1 MDNKDETQ
9 LNENE
14 MGSQGSPVNRFGVFS
29 ADKKDKESIKSRLDE
44 TRAKNLNSR
53 GGNLDNG
60 LGNNPSGGL
69 DKKPGL
75 DYGNSSGLNDSGN
88 YSSDS
93 STSKNKKSSNHS
105 ASNSSDSGVGELGGT
120 SEKGKS
126 DVKSNDKGN
135 LNKSQGKGLGLGKA
149 LGNTALNVASS
160 NSETVNKTVN
170 TVRTA
175 NAALK
180 AIRAVIAFLSS
191 LFGLPLAAMG
201 GIIALIILII
211 VVIAMIVGSLGSKF
225 GLTGN
230 EVEEIFNGNCP
241 EGYTQAQCDE
251 LENLWK
257 EGMTR
262 EEIEKI
268 MSDAEG
274 GPGMCKL
281 GFFASIKN
289 FFGLFDLSDNC
300 ELAHYVKHLIESKE
314 KQTGIK
320 TIDPGY
326 FMGTLYYSFDT
337 QNYDENGDAYLIP
350 ENYDPENPDIVTDL
364 DAITTLFA
372 TDPAIYN
379 KGNLETLLNSYIYV
393 EDHKIKPYYLWE
405 EVCKTIGGVEV
416 CDYECVEHKDVYY
429 YIDVLKYKLYLRYG
443 ATIRNNYENDRL
455 INDTYAKTH
464 SNCKYLV
471 ELPVPMGKYQTKADP
486 STLTDDKAK
495 IDGIGY
501 DSGFIYKTYP
511 RYNPKYI
518 PGGSS
523 TYDFKTDKDIEQII
537 ENTDSRQDYTNYV
550 LGYPSSV
557 KTDYGTP
564 GGNIIAG
571 GVNPTCSYNING
583 IDYSNIK
590 VQLVYGLN
598 NLGKNF
604 YDPIEGQELID
615 FETYITGVTYAEI
628 SSGRGQ
634 DEAVKAQA
642 IAARSYALSSGAGK
656 LEQVNGEWILSIANG
671 TSRQVY
677 CDPDKGCNKQC
688 GSTNTVF
695 TEGTKPAGLVCE
707 VNSGAISKDSPIR
720 KAVSETAGM
729 ILVNSSG
736 QITQAR
742 YVNTTQMQWIT
753 WASEGL
759 DYVEI
764 LRKQYSDSSI
774 QSSDCTYS
782 VSGDWASWKQGS
794 TPWGSIVIGGTPP
807 NNTMA
812 AIGCFATSH
821 AMAIAHGAKNILIPD
836 FNPGSFANHLK
847 ANGGFSSGGGLRAN
861 VALDLSV
868 GKGNWEST
876 SEFLSGSYESKVA
889 KVKEYLDN
897 GYYVI
902 LKVQN
907 AGING
912 KVWDHYVYVY
922 GVEDG
927 DIIMA
932 DPATRVKATR
942 VGKQYPNNG
951 INWIKGIKFK

>member
-29 ADKKDKESIKSRLDE
+29 ADKKDKESIKNRLDE

-53 GGNLDNG
+53 GGNLDSG
-60 LGNNPSGGL
+60 LGNNLSGGL

-75 DYGNSSGLNDSGN
+75 DDGNSSGLNDNGN

-93 STSKNKKSSNHS
+93 STSKNKKSSQHGTS
-105 ASNSSDSGVGELGGT
+105 KSSVSGVGGLGGT
-120 SEKGKS
+120 SENGKS

-135 LNKSQGKGLGLGKA
+135 SSKSQGKGLGLGKA
-149 LGNTALNVASS
+149 LGNSALNVASS

-289 FFGLFDLSDNC
+289 FFGLFDLTDNC

-337 QNYDENGDAYLIP
+337 QNYDENGDPYLIP
-350 ENYDPENPDIVTDL
+350 ENYDPENPSIVTDL

-537 ENTDSRQDYTNYV
+537 DYIDSRQDYTNYV
-550 LGYPSSV
+550 LGYPNSV
-557 KTDYGTP
+557 KTDYSIGDAN
-564 GGNIIAG
+564 GSFSS
-571 GVNPTCSYNING
+571 GVSCSYNFNG
-583 IDYSNIK
+583 IDYGSIK
-590 VQLVYGLN
+590 VQLVYGSN
-598 NLGKNF
+598 SLGKDF

-615 FETYITGVTYAEI
+615 FEQYITGVTYAEI
-628 SSGRGQ
+628 STAGGNI
-634 DEAVKAQA
+634 EAIKAQA

-656 LEQVNGEWILSIANG
+656 LEQVNGQWVLSIANG
-671 TSRQVY
+671 TTRQVY

-688 GSTNTVF
+688 EDTNTVF
-695 TEGTKPAGLVCE
+695 TEGTKPSGLSCS
-707 VNSGAISKDSPIR
+707 VNLGSIASDSAIR
-720 KAVSETAGM
+720 KAVKETAGM
-729 ILVNSSG
+729 ILVDSSG
-736 QITQAR
+736 NVKQAR
-742 YVNTTQMQWIT
+742 YADNVQNQWIA
-753 WASEGL
+753 WASQGL
-759 DYVEI
+759 DHVEI
-764 LRKQYSDSSI
+764 LRKQYGDSTLATNKCSI
-774 QSSDCTYS
+774 T
-782 VSGDWASWKQGS
+782 
-794 TPWGSIVIGGTPP
+794 
-807 NNTMA
+807 
-812 AIGCFATSH
+812 
-821 AMAIAHGAKNILIPD
+821 
-836 FNPGSFANHLK
+836 
-847 ANGGFSSGGGLRAN
+847 ANGF
-861 VALDLSV
+861 VMP
-868 GKGNWEST
+868 
-876 SEFLSGSYESKVA
+876 LSGTIKVSSCFGIRKDPINGQLDGHTGTDLPKPMNDPIYSIADGKVYAVVPMNNSYGN
-889 KVKEYLDN
+889 YIMIDHGN
-897 GYYVI
+897 GYISLYAHMNKFVDG
-902 LKVQN
+902 LKVGDTVH
-907 AGING
+907 AGQQIGFVGTTGRSTGPHLHLEIRING
-912 KVWDHYVYVY
+912 KR
-922 GVEDG
+922 EDALKVMG
-927 DIIMA
+927 ITETCKVGMIINE
-932 DPATRVKATR
+932 
-942 VGKQYPNNG
+942 G
-951 INWIKGIKFK
+951 